1 MNHSFTPDKPF
12 KTYQEMVT
20 YLQDFHH
27 LICLDPK
34 WDASVLQ
41 LVSYY
46 DLINGYK
53 ELFMVNDVFKAGVS
67 FEYLYFFHAFDHSLQ
82 NVLFEFSVIIE
93 NYFKNN
99 LSYVIAKDFG
109 VDAASYLSHKN
120 YLSSRGAVQFSD
132 IYSKITAIYQKAA
145 PMNIEEPTRHY
156 VLHHNHIPPWILLKN
171 VTFSNS
177 INLFSLM
184 KPPQKEAVSDL
195 LVSASIPPHEK
206 TQIIYY
212 VLTLIRKFRNV
223 IAHNLKFISFDTK
236 RYSRALNMKSLKRF
250 TPNELLTWRDLHR
263 RIGIYDI
270 YGYIVLSLS
279 LLPNSLEKMSL
290 VQNLI
295 SFLENY
301 VSESQL
307 HQSIFKNY
315 CAFTGIPQ
323 DVILRLKS
331 YVISITPKTPLPA
344 ILNKGISC
352 SQ

>member
-1 MNHSFTPDKPF
+1 MNRAFTPDKPF
-12 KTYQEMVT
+12 KTYEEMVT

-27 LICLDPK
+27 LICLDPN

-41 LVSYY
+41 LVPYY

-53 ELFMVNDVFKAGVS
+53 DLFMTGDAFKQGIS

-99 LSYVIAKDFG
+99 LAYVMARDFG
-109 VDAASYLSHKN
+109 VDAASYLSRKN

-132 IYSKITAIYQKAA
+132 ISSKISNIYQEAS
-145 PMNIEEPTRHY
+145 PNSIDEPTRHY
-156 VLHHNHIPPWILLKN
+156 VLHHNHIPPWILMKN

-184 KPPQKEAVSDL
+184 KSPQKEAVSNL
-195 LVSASIPPHEK
+195 LVSASIPAHEK
-206 TQIIYY
+206 TQLIYY
-212 VLTLIRKFRNV
+212 VLTLVRKFRNV

-236 RYSRALNMKSLKRF
+236 KYSRAINIKSLKRF

-263 RIGIYDI
+263 KIGIYDI

-279 LLPNSLEKMSL
+279 FLPNSLEKMSL

-295 SFLENY
+295 SFLETY
-301 VSESQL
+301 VSASRL
-307 HQSIFKNY
+307 NQSIFQNY
-315 CAFTGIPQ
+315 CGFTGIPQ

-331 YVISITPKTPLPA
+331 YVINITPKVPLPSVH
-344 ILNKGISC
+344 IV
-352 SQ
+352 